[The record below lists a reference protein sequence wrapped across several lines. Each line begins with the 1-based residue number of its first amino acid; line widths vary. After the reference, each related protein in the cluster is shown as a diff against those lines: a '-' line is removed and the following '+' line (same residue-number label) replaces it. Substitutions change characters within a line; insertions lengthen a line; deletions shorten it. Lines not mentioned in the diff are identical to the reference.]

1 MKKFLNKFKVIIIG
15 TMVFLILLF
24 LLIGILLLFNNHKS
38 KKYENETYSIVYDSS
53 WKLKEKKKNYLLL
66 KHKKSKIEVSIK
78 TLEEAVRY
86 NSIRYF
92 KEEVKQMIQNQNPTY
107 KFLKQS
113 EEEVTK
119 RNLEGYKFLYESKGK
134 QGYVVLSKYNDKLF
148 VITYEANS
156 KEFDLLLDSVT
167 TFVSNFEIK
176 DDAISLNKKI
186 REIKTTGIT
195 YSTTQEN
202 FNDKKKKHT
211 IGSYEL
217 EVTYEASEKLVD
229 KRLDTTSNYY
239 NYKKEEKGKN
249 KEATITTD
257 ITPKNLY
264 EKIEEMN
271 STIDSY
277 KKSEHYKGL
286 KKENDKIT
294 NNKIDGYIYKIRYYY
309 DYKHFDTGK
318 VEKIYKEKF
327 YVLYGIDPTRTFVLE
342 IEADDALISKKDI
355 ESFKI
360 IKKEKVGAHINRVI
374 KDNKIVNTMKTF
386 YDGTT
391 FSDHPKYIEIT
402 LHTPTEYV
410 ENPYG
415 GFGQNLYDTRR
426 FGSLYNEE
434 KEEYKYKA
442 TYTITSKMDKAIQ
455 YKKENL
461 KDYKNVVFKYVKD
474 IKVNNQTYKY
484 YQASYNLKNSKVKNN
499 EAYLFTSLED
509 GQTLCLAISTKDDI
523 ISMDR
528 IEGLLDINF
537 ETKEYKN

>member
-1 MKKFLNKFKVIIIG
+1 M
-15 TMVFLILLF
+15 
-24 LLIGILLLFNNHKS
+24 
-38 KKYENETYSIVYDSS
+38 
-53 WKLKEKKKNYLLL
+53 
-66 KHKKSKIEVSIK
+66 
-78 TLEEAVRY
+78 
-86 NSIRYF
+86 
-92 KEEVKQMIQNQNPTY
+92 
-107 KFLKQS
+107 
-113 EEEVTK
+113 
-119 RNLEGYKFLYESKGK
+119 
-134 QGYVVLSKYNDKLF
+134 
-148 VITYEANS
+148 
-156 KEFDLLLDSVT
+156 
-167 TFVSNFEIK
+167 
-176 DDAISLNKKI
+176 
-186 REIKTTGIT
+186 
-195 YSTTQEN
+195 
-202 FNDKKKKHT
+202 
-211 IGSYEL
+211 
-217 EVTYEASEKLVD
+217 
-229 KRLDTTSNYY
+229 
-239 NYKKEEKGKN
+239 
-249 KEATITTD
+249 
-257 ITPKNLY
+257 
-264 EKIEEMN
+264 
-271 STIDSY
+271 
-277 KKSEHYKGL
+277 
-286 KKENDKIT
+286 
-294 NNKIDGYIYKIRYYY
+294 
-309 DYKHFDTGK
+309 
-318 VEKIYKEKF
+318 
-327 YVLYGIDPTRTFVLE
+327 LYGIDPTRTFVLE

-415 GFGQNLYDTRR
+415 GFRQNLYDTRR